1 MLGKLLVLVVL
12 AAGMGLAIQRGGTC
26 TVAAVEE
33 IVTQRR
39 ISQLRAM
46 LLAALW
52 VAGLITLARA
62 AGWSMVEPGG
72 YRVTALTIVGGALL
86 GLGAWINGA
95 CAFGSVARLGTGGW
109 AYLATPLGFG
119 LGALML
125 PKLFAIAPP
134 SRLEGHSQLL
144 DFPIAWASALAVVAI
159 WLLLSLW
166 RARKART
173 WTPAVA
179 TLVIGL
185 CFVMILLLT
194 GGAWTWTDTV
204 SELARGMGVA
214 GGTLRLILIVA
225 LFGGAIASSIVAG
238 SFKHQRLRAATV
250 LRCFVGGLLMAAGS
264 QLIPGSN
271 DSLLLEGLPL
281 FWPFAWLAFL
291 SMCVTI
297 ALAIRITQVRG

>member
-1 MLGKLLVLVVL
+1 MLATLLVVLLL
-12 AAGMGLAIQRGGTC
+12 AAGMGIAIQRGGTC

-33 IVTQRR
+33 IVLRR
-39 ISQLRAM
+39 RAGQLLAM

-62 AGWSMVEPGG
+62 AGLSMVEPLG
-72 YRVTALTIVGGALL
+72 YRATAFTVLGGAVL

-95 CAFGSVARLGTGGW
+95 CAFGSVARLGGGNW

-119 LGALML
+119 IGAATL
-125 PKLFAIAPP
+125 PALNPFAPP
-134 SRLEGHSQLL
+134 SRLPGHSQLL
-144 DFPIAWASALAVVAI
+144 DFPIAWAIALALVAAWLVV
-159 WLLLSLW
+159 SLW
-166 RARKART
+166 RARGSKT

-185 CFVMILLLT
+185 CFVLILLMT
-194 GGAWTWTDTV
+194 GGAWTWTDTL
-204 SELARGMGVA
+204 SELAKGMGIE
-214 GGTLRLILIVA
+214 GGSLRALLIVA
-225 LFGGAIASSIVAG
+225 LFGGAIAGSLLAG
-238 SFKHQRLRAATV
+238 TFKQQLPQGRTV
-250 LRCFVGGLLMAAGS
+250 VRCLLGGLLMAAGS

-291 SMCVTI
+291 CMCVTI
-297 ALAIRITQVRG
+297 AVAIRVSQVRG